1 MTVSTLSGRATGF
14 ADDRLSAIVER
25 LDAMLESDSDLSFQA
40 AAYHDG
46 ALVLDATGGPH
57 LRPDSVM
64 VPFSVTKNTIG
75 LTVGLLVQRGLLD
88 LDAPVA
94 DSWPEFAAKGK
105 GHITVRQL
113 LSHQAGLP
121 QAVPALAWDELL
133 DHHAA
138 ADRLAQTRPFWQ
150 PGSAFGY
157 HALTIGNLAS
167 EVVFRVT
174 GATLHEYYEE
184 HVRRPLG
191 ADFYL
196 GLPPEHEH
204 RFSPVLPMN
213 RPSTTT
219 VTVHGSLLLPV
230 VMAQSGPPMD
240 LGNDPRSRA
249 FGHPAG
255 SGTGTARGIA
265 RLLAGAVTGADGTPA
280 LLTTDTVEIIG
291 QQQVRGYDEVL
302 GQQGR
307 SHSIV
312 FQKPTA
318 AMPFGGPRAFGHD
331 GAMGAFASVD
341 PDTGVAFAYTIARG
355 PFPGGGDARAVSL
368 AAELG
373 VLLTSS

>member
-1 MTVSTLSGRATGF
+1 MSVSTLSGLAIGA
-14 ADDRLSAIVER
+14 ADDRLGVIVER
-25 LDAMLESDSDLSFQA
+25 LDEMLEADPDLSFQV

-57 LRPDSVM
+57 LAPDSVM

-75 LTVGLLVQRGLLD
+75 LTIGLLIERGLLD

-105 GHITVRQL
+105 QHVTVRQV

-121 QAVPALAWDELL
+121 QARPALTAAELL
-133 DHHAA
+133 DHHLA

-167 EVVFRVT
+167 EIIFRAT
-174 GATLHEYYEE
+174 GASLHEYYEE
-184 HVRRPLG
+184 HVRRPLD

-196 GLPPEHEH
+196 GLPTEHEH

-213 RPSTTT
+213 RPETSHPP
-219 VTVHGSLLLPV
+219 VTPSLLLPV
-230 VMAQSGPPMD
+230 VMAQSGPPLD

-249 FGHPAG
+249 FGHPAA
-255 SGTGTARGIA
+255 SGTGSARGIA
-265 RLLAGAVTGADGTPA
+265 RLMAGAVTGVGETPP
-280 LLTTDTVEIIG
+280 LLSADTVEIIG

-302 GQQGR
+302 GQHGR
-307 SHSIV
+307 SHAIV
-312 FQKPTA
+312 FQKPTP
-318 AMPFGGPRAFGHD
+318 AMPFGGHRAFGHD

-341 PDTGVAFAYTIARG
+341 PDTAVAFAYTIARG
-355 PFPGGGDARAVSL
+355 PFPGGGDPRAVSL

-373 VLLTSS
+373 SVLTSF